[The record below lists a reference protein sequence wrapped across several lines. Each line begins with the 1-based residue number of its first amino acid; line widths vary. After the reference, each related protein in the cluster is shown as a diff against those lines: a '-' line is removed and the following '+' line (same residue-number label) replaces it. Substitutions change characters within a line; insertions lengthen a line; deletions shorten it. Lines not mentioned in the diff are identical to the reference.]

1 MPIPRASKSGDCTA
15 KTSVANG
22 AVTKDPEGQKRE
34 MIDAFVAAREVDA
47 KMTRT
52 RIITIT
58 RNPDFTFT
66 NLLGLRSRQN
76 FFLDIPFYKAH

>member
-1 MPIPRASKSGDCTA
+1 
-15 KTSVANG
+15 
-22 AVTKDPEGQKRE
+22 

-66 NLLGLRSRQN
+66 LRESDLRKGHEPLAESATFATFN
-76 FFLDIPFYKAH
+76 ALMDFAAARHIEMPTTLKRA